1 MNYGER
7 LKMTQRIDSNNVVEL
22 VVDVVASYVSNN
34 EVDAQEL
41 PALIQQV
48 HRSLCNLGSA
58 RSYLLQDRSE
68 PVVPI
73 EDSVHPD
80 YIVCLEDGRRLKM
93 LKRHLR
99 TAYNMT
105 PDQYR
110 ERWGLSPD
118 YPMVAPN
125 YAKRRSNLAKDIG
138 LGTRRER
145 QHNIAA

>member
-1 MNYGER
+1 MTER
-7 LKMTQRIDSNNVVEL
+7 SESLNIMEL
-22 VVDVVASYVSNN
+22 VAEVVAAYVSNN
-34 EVDAQEL
+34 EMASSEL
-41 PALIQQV
+41 PAFIQQV
-48 HRSLCNLGSA
+48 YRSLCNVGSG
-58 RSYLLQDRSE
+58 RSFLLHDRPD

-73 EDSVHPD
+73 EESVQAD

-93 LKRHLR
+93 LKRHLK

-110 ERWGLSPD
+110 ERWGLGSD

-145 QHNIAA
+145 RREAA